1 MTDGNT
7 ARVMPGA
14 QEETR
19 ERDGADAPAHA
30 SSVPSGNDMVSRA
43 IAEGLMVLP
52 DDDGLPPLL
61 KKKMNPLSQQRP
73 ARHTRPSASDEV
85 HAREVRPEVAA
96 PPQSVSMPQEA
107 ARHSGAVVTPHPA
120 VFRSQATPL
129 AIHPAPRSAPPM
141 PAGAG
146 QSAQEAAR
154 ETDHGSEGGSAMSM
168 TSIPQE
174 RLKPAPPPL
183 QAVKDTIPVVPGS
196 EEAAVATTP
205 AQPERLA
212 AQPAQEVPPQPE
224 PMHQAA
230 PIPTAPVPQ
239 PHVADHAYYQAAQQP
254 QFAPPQYQQQQVPP
268 AYPPSYAQ
276 PQFMQPQY
284 APPPAYPYP
293 PQGFLLQGFPAQ
305 QYYPQQWQQPAH
317 YPVAPVACPPPAP
330 QAAYAAPP
338 VAPACSQQDAAAQK
352 EAASGAQLLS
362 GLLQY
367 LPPPGQFWSDAERK
381 NWLEAAA
388 TLFDLAYG
396 NLDPSNRD
404 PSTRGQPLSRTN
416 HRLRDR

>member
-7 ARVMPGA
+7 ARAMPGA

-19 ERDGADAPAHA
+19 EGAGAEAPAHA

-73 ARHTRPSASDEV
+73 ATQIGASVSGDV
-85 HAREVRPEVAA
+85 PMRDVRLETAV
-96 PPQSVSMPQEA
+96 PPQRVSLPQEA

-141 PAGAG
+141 PAGTV
-146 QSAQEAAR
+146 QSAQEAAH
-154 ETDHGSEGGSAMSM
+154 ETDHGSEGGSAMST
-168 TSIPQE
+168 TSNPQE

-196 EEAAVATTP
+196 EGQGETPVATTP
-205 AQPERLA
+205 VEPERPA
-212 AQPAQEVPPQPE
+212 AQPAQEVPPQP
-224 PMHQAA
+224 A
-230 PIPTAPVPQ
+230 PIPQ
-239 PHVADHAYYQAAQQP
+239 PHITDHAAYQAAQQP
-254 QFAPPQYQQQQVPP
+254 QFAPP
-268 AYPPSYAQ
+268 AYPPPPPVPPYPSPYAPQ
-276 PQFMQPQY
+276 QFMQPQY
-284 APPPAYPYP
+284 APPPAYGFP
-293 PQGFLLQGFPAQ
+293 PQGFPAQ
-305 QYYPQQWQQPAH
+305 HYYPQQWQQLAY

-330 QAAYAAPP
+330 QAAYAPPP
-338 VAPACSQQDAAAQK
+338 VAPAHGQHDAAAQK
-352 EAASGAQLLS
+352 EADSGAQLLS

-396 NLDPSNRD
+396 NLDPSSRD

-416 HRLRDR
+416 HHLRDR

>member
-7 ARVMPGA
+7 ARAMPGA

-19 ERDGADAPAHA
+19 EWDGAEAPAHV

-73 ARHTRPSASDEV
+73 ATQTGASVSGDV
-85 HAREVRPEVAA
+85 PMRDVRPETAV
-96 PPQSVSMPQEA
+96 PPQRVSLPQEA

-141 PAGAG
+141 PAGTV
-146 QSAQEAAR
+146 QSAQEAAH
-154 ETDHGSEGGSAMSM
+154 ETDHGSEGGSAMST
-168 TSIPQE
+168 TSNPQE

-196 EEAAVATTP
+196 EGQGEAPAATTH

-224 PMHQAA
+224 PMPQTA

-239 PHVADHAYYQAAQQP
+239 PQYADHAAYQAAQQP
-254 QFAPPQYQQQQVPP
+254 QFAPPAYQPPPVPP
-268 AYPPSYAQ
+268 YVAPYAPS
-276 PQFMQPQY
+276 QFMQPQY
-284 APPPAYPYP
+284 APPPAYGFP
-293 PQGFLLQGFPAQ
+293 PQGFPAQ
-305 QYYPQQWQQPAH
+305 HYYPQQWQQPAY

-330 QAAYAAPP
+330 QAAYAPPP
-338 VAPACSQQDAAAQK
+338 VAPAHGQHDAAAQK
-352 EAASGAQLLS
+352 EADSGAQLLS

-396 NLDPSNRD
+396 NLDPSSRD